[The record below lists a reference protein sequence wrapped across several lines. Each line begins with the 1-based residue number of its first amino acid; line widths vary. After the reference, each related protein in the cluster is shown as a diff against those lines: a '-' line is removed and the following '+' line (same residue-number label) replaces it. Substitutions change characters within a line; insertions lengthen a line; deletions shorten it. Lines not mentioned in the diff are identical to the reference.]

1 MSLFK
6 SIIFLDIV
14 QVVSP
19 DDNGSLHLHAL
30 HDPRENATTNADIPC
45 EGTLLVDVCTLNGL
59 KK

>member
-6 SIIFLDIV
+6 SVIFLDIM

-19 DDNGSLHLHAL
+19 DDDGPLHLHAL
-30 HDPRENATTNADIPC
+30 HNPRQNATTNTDVPC